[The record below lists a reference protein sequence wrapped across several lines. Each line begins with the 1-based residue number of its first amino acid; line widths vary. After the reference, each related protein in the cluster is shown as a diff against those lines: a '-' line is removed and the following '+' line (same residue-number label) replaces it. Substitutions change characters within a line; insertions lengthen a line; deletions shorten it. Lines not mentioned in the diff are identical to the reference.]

1 MELFHLHIHVGL
13 NWLPHFE
20 INGWN
25 SLDEQMKLGNITRK
39 IRVKKK
45 TEYLSFTDCKVC
57 QQKGHFDIIRKQTYT
72 AVDGRF
78 MSGLGFNGELCVCP
92 LALSGDIIQF

>member
-1 MELFHLHIHVGL
+1 MISLDKMELFHLHIHAGL

-25 SLDEQMKLGNITRK
+25 SLDEQIKLGNITRK

-57 QQKGHFDIIRKQTYT
+57 QQKGHFDIIRK
-72 AVDGRF
+72 
-78 MSGLGFNGELCVCP
+78 
-92 LALSGDIIQF
+92 